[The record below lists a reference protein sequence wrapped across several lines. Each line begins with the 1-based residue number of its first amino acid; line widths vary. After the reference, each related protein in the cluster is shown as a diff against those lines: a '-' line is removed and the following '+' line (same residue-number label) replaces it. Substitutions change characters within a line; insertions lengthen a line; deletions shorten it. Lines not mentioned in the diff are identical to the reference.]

1 MSALLQAVRRGEPL
15 GIPDV
20 IDVHGHLGSGWSF
33 TVPALGPD
41 GLVATMDRLGVRTVL
56 CSHVSCMHGDV
67 HMGNRLLAQA
77 MRAHPG
83 RIAGYVVLWPGSRE
97 EVAGEVRRRLD
108 EGFTGVKL
116 HDANGFDYTDD
127 AYAPALAVA
136 HERRLPVLLHTW
148 GQARQFGQV
157 RRLAWRYPDAAI
169 ILAHAG
175 SRDLPGYVRLARE
188 FANVHLD
195 TCYSLAPRGMV
206 ARLVAQ
212 AGPDKVLFG
221 SDCTLLSMTQH
232 IGKVA
237 GAEMPEADKVK
248 VLSGNALRLLARIR
262 H

>member
-148 GQARQFGQV
+148 GDLNQYEAVFQQYRNC
-157 RRLAWRYPDAAI
+157 P
-169 ILAHAG
+169 ILLGHAG
-175 SRDLPGYVRLARE
+175 CTNVEQYVDFARRYAQVYLELAYSGCRCGLAAHFVRE
-188 FANVHLD
+188 V
-195 TCYSLAPRGMV
+195 
-206 ARLVAQ
+206 
-212 AGPDKVLFG
+212 GPQRVLWG
-221 SDCTLLSMTQH
+221 SDAPWMPFAQQ
-232 IGKVA
+232 IGKVVFA
-237 GAEMPEADKVK
+237 DISEADKRTILVDNPRK
-248 VLSGNALRLLARIR
+248 VLGSACGG
-262 H
+262 